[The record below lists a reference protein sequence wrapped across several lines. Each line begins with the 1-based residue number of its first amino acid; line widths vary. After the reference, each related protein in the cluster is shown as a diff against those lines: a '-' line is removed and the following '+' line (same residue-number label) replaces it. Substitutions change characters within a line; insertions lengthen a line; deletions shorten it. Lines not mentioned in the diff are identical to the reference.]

1 MGSSPLSRD
10 FFLGALASTHTHVF
24 VCVCVCVT
32 SERRQFNEADRFL
45 LLFLRK
51 CLHLCK
57 QATTWLEQRR
67 KRQPILNVFFF
78 VSLSSSYC
86 FCVCASTSHE
96 YSLPQHSSPFTFVFF
111 FLSAVVVYWPFISTS
126 GKSLSALLAR
136 PKSKEKRGK
145 KKAAKRVHL
154 TFDFFFF
161 FLVLPCLLRHTI
173 PSRNY

>member
-78 VSLSSSYC
+78 LSLSLLVLLLLCLC
-86 FCVCASTSHE
+86 FNVSRIFPPST
-96 YSLPQHSSPFTFVFF
+96 LFPFYF
-111 FLSAVVVYWPFISTS
+111 
-126 GKSLSALLAR
+126 R
-136 PKSKEKRGK
+136 
-145 KKAAKRVHL
+145 
-154 TFDFFFF
+154 FF
-161 FLVLPCLLRHTI
+161 FLVCCCRLLAIHKHQWKKPVCAVGETKIKREEGEKKG
-173 PSRNY
+173 R